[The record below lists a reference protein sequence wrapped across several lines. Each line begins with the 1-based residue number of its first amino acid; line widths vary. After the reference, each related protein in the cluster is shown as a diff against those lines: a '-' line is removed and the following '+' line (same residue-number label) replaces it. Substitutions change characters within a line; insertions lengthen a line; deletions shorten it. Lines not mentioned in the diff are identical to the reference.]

1 MTKKNIYE
9 LAIIGSGPAGLSAS
23 VYASRFGI
31 KHVVL
36 GGIMGGTISEAHK
49 VDNYLGIE
57 DVSGIDIS
65 QRFMKHAKK
74 YGTEVIIESVKT
86 ITKKKDGLFEITF
99 GENKKI
105 FSRTILLA
113 TGTRR
118 KKIGMKGE
126 EMFFGKGVSYC
137 ATCDGFFYKNKIVG
151 VVGGANS
158 AVSAAVYLAEI
169 AQKVYL
175 IYRKNKLPAEEYWVK
190 LLKKKKNIEILYNLN
205 VVEILGEKKVEKIIL
220 DGVYKGKGVLSLDGL
235 FIECGSN
242 PNIDFTE
249 DLGVKKDE
257 GGFIKIQKDG
267 ATSVPGVWA
276 AGDITDG
283 SNKFSQII
291 TAASEGA
298 IAAKGIYNYLRKK

>member
-220 DGVYKGKGVLSLDGL
+220 DGAYKGKGVLSLDGL

-249 DLGVKKDE
+249 DLGIKKDE